1 LDLGRENGEVAS
13 ALQAAMA
20 DVVRSGRFIGGE
32 PCERFEC
39 AFAEMMGV
47 DHAIGCA
54 SGSDALLLSL
64 MALGIGPG
72 DEVIVPSFTFFA
84 TASAVSRVGATPVF
98 ADIDA
103 QTYNLDPASVAQK
116 IHPSTKAIIP
126 VHLFGLP
133 ADMAA
138 IVALAGRHGLAVV
151 EDCAQA
157 TGAQVTGRPV
167 GSLGDVGC
175 FSFYPTKNLAG
186 LGDGGMITTHRASL
200 ASALRRLRAHGMEP
214 RYYHQEI
221 GINSRLDTLQAACLL
236 QKLPHVPGWNARRC
250 VNAQRYHML
259 FQEAGLLERVEL
271 PARDRVHDS
280 VWNQFTIRVTG
291 GRRDALRQFLSG
303 VGIGTEVYYPL
314 PLHLQACFAGL
325 GYSRGSLPAT
335 ERACD
340 EVLSLPIFPSLT
352 ELEQRAVVARI
363 AEYFAT

>member
-1 LDLGRENGEVAS
+1 MR
-13 ALQAAMA
+13 
-20 DVVRSGRFIGGE
+20 
-32 PCERFEC
+32 
-39 AFAEMMGV
+39 V

-98 ADIDA
+98 ADINPE
-103 QTYNLDPASVAQK
+103 TYNLDPASVAQQV
-116 IHPSTKAIIP
+116 HPSTKAIIP

-138 IVALAGRHGLAVV
+138 IVDLARRHGLAIV

-157 TGAQVTGRPV
+157 TGARVASRPV
-167 GSLGDVGC
+167 GSMGDVGC

-186 LGDGGMITTHRASL
+186 LGDGGMITTHSASL
-200 ASALRRLRAHGMEP
+200 ASALRRLRVHGMEP

-236 QKLPHVPGWNARRC
+236 QKLTHVPGWNARRC
-250 VNAQRYHML
+250 ANAQRYHLL

-280 VWNQFTIRVTG
+280 VWNQFTIRVRN
-291 GRRDALRQFLSG
+291 GRRDALRQFLGG

-314 PLHLQACFAGL
+314 PLHLQACFADL
-325 GYSRGSLPAT
+325 GYARGDLPAT
-335 ERACD
+335 ERACE

-352 ELEQRAVVARI
+352 ELEQRAVVGRI
-363 AEYFAT
+363 AEFFAS